1 MLEEIEVEI
10 IVAAAVVVVV
20 LYSSIP
26 TPHKAVHASSY
37 NLPRIKN
44 INSNSKTLA
53 DKPGRIKIQ
62 EQTKQKKKK
71 DRHRLSGVVLGLRFP
86 LLIGNAAESSVSEPR
101 QAPG

>member
-10 IVAAAVVVVV
+10 IVAAVV

-26 TPHKAVHASSY
+26 TPHKVVHTSSY
-37 NLPRIKN
+37 NLPRIK
-44 INSNSKTLA
+44 NSNSKTLA

-62 EQTKQKKKK
+62 EKTKQKKKK